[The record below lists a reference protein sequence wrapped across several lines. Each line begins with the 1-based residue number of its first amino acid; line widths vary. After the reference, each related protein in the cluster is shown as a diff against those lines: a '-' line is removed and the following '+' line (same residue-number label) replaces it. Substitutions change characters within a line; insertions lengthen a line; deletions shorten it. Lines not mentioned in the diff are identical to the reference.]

1 MTNKTKISYKKKKIS
16 VKPYSNS
23 NKININIKLQDTKKK
38 GNTKRNNPK
47 KKKDDYDD
55 DKKIIKNPVM
65 IPQYMP
71 SSYGFGGL
79 IARDSLGNNLY
90 DKKKDKNKN
99 LTTTNGINQNQNTNI
114 PKREP
119 NKILEVQANKLKK
132 KYVDAIDDYMNEN
145 NIKSFSDFYVVKN
158 KVFQTEEEA
167 QEYADRKG
175 INKAIKKVIVPPFQQ
190 PQAYTL
196 PSSSYS
202 PYLQPQTK
210 TKTPSLTPESSFY
223 APFQS
228 QTPQNEEFNDE
239 VQNYELNEVVNNV
252 VDQNQEYEYDEFLDE
267 NHDENEVNEEEHEQV
282 NEYTLEDISPPQS
295 PPQSYQLS
303 PNLSPVSLQER
314 ENVSTPNLEP
324 QNQYT
329 APTLE
334 AVKRLD
340 DEFNEPSSSKKRMT
354 DEEIKE
360 QADGKTMTR
369 DEIAQGISSK
379 EEEKVPQDWETI
391 VTSTMKQ
398 NNDNGKFSFTCPN
411 PDCSYDKEYDSLEK
425 AYKGIMFHV
434 RNSNSHENGRQ
445 TQLDILQK
453 SYDTEKEERIKKAT
467 EEAQK
472 KIKESEE
479 ALKKQRSENEKKDAD
494 MMEIRDLSNQFYE
507 NEIREREDIVKKQL
521 KLIGYSKYEYKKD
534 KTLMEYINNNKGNS
548 KDVESYLK
556 KTLNIQDPKS
566 TSVLENLAQTAK
578 KVGRPKI
585 KK

>member
-55 DKKIIKNPVM
+55 DKKIIKNPIM
-65 IPQYMP
+65 IPQYIP
-71 SSYGFGGL
+71 SYGFGGL

-190 PQAYTL
+190 QQQAYTL

-228 QTPQNEEFNDE
+228 QTPQNEEVNGE
-239 VQNYELNEVVNNV
+239 VQNYELNEDNEEVINDV
-252 VDQNQEYEYDEFLDE
+252 VDQNQEYEYDDFLNE

-354 DEEIKE
+354 DEEIKK
-360 QADGKTMTR
+360 QAEEKTMTR
-369 DEIAQGISSK
+369 KELEQGTTSK
-379 EEEKVPQDWETI
+379 EKDKVPQDWETF
-391 VTSTMKQ
+391 VEST
-398 NNDNGKFSFTCPN
+398 
-411 PDCSYDKEYDSLEK
+411 
-425 AYKGIMFHV
+425 V
-434 RNSNSHENGRQ
+434 V
-445 TQLDILQK
+445 
-453 SYDTEKEERIKKAT
+453 
-467 EEAQK
+467 
-472 KIKESEE
+472 
-479 ALKKQRSENEKKDAD
+479 EKKDKDGNSTYSYKCPIPGCKFEEVYAD
-494 MMEIRDLSNQFYE
+494 PTRAYRGITMHIKTKKDEEHKDKAYAINTVTDLYKTE
-507 NEIREREDIVKKQL
+507 REESQHFNAERKAREDIVKKQL
-521 KLIGYSKYEYKKD
+521 KLLGYSEYKYMQDEKLIKYIERNEGNSTMIQNYLKD
-534 KTLMEYINNNKGNS
+534 K
-548 KDVESYLK
+548 LK
-556 KTLNIQDPKS
+556 IREPKN
-566 TSVLENLAQTAK
+566 TSVLENITETVK
-578 KVGRPKI
+578 KAGRPRKNTI
-585 KK
+585 QK